1 MPTDRYYGDDIATF
15 EVKIDSTTLTAG
27 VVTECS
33 IRLEE
38 EHDELFDPEQIS
50 FDQVKRREAAVVV
63 EFNVK
68 EFDEEIAQYCLDGT
82 GSSTSTTL
90 NNTSDVAQFTSI
102 TLEQNMTDHTGD
114 AGDESLKA
122 VVDNVHFSEVPLLD
136 IAQGEFVEHSWSGR
150 GDGVTFTKESVS

>member
-1 MPTDRYYGDDIATF
+1 MPTNRYYGDDIATF
-15 EVKIDSTTLTAG
+15 DVTINSTTLTAG

-38 EHDELFDPEQIS
+38 EHDELFDPEEIS
-50 FDQVKRREAAVVV
+50 FDQVKRREAAIVV

-68 EFDEEIAQYCLDGT
+68 EFDEAIAQYCLQGDST
-82 GSSTSTTL
+82 STSTTL
-90 NNTSDVAQFTSI
+90 TNTSDVAQFDSI
-102 TLEQNMTDHTGD
+102 TLEQNMTDHTGA

-122 VVDNVHFSEVPLLD
+122 VVDNVHFSEVPILD

-150 GDGVTFTKESVS
+150 GDGVELTKETV